1 MADKIEVL
9 RTIHGSHLYGLAH
22 SGSDH
27 DEYIVYLDSM
37 KARQRVNHDEGTDTV
52 RMGLPQ
58 FIQRVEAGSHQSVE
72 ALFSPVK
79 QVHPEWAAFFEG
91 YRVTSP
97 EAFRAYERTITK
109 FAHWG
114 DEKRQRHAIRLALN
128 LRDLRRNGRFNSRL
142 SAREVAMVRKFGA
155 TQEGTF
161 FAVEMITGMTLT
173 PDEESARL

>member
-1 MADKIEVL
+1 MSDRIEIL
-9 RTIHGSHLYGLAH
+9 RTEHGSHLYGLAH

-27 DEYIVYLDSM
+27 DEYVIYLESM
-37 KARQRVNHDEGTDTV
+37 KARQRVNKDEGTDTV

-58 FIQRVEAGSHQSVE
+58 FIERIEAGSHQSVE

-79 QVHPEWAAFFEG
+79 KVHPEWAAFFAG

-97 EAFRAYERTITK
+97 HAFAAYERTIKK

-114 DEKRQRHAIRLALN
+114 DVKRQRHAIRLALN
-128 LRDLRRNGRFNSRL
+128 LRDLRREGRFNSRL
-142 SAREVAMVRKFGA
+142 SPREVDMVLKFGA
-155 TQEGTF
+155 TQADTF
-161 FAVEMITGMTLT
+161 FAVEMITGLVLT